1 MLFTRQLTVFA
12 QEKPYLASYAAT
24 VLFFATVPLLGLL
37 LFVVV
42 LVVVLLAALLFW
54 VGFALVVTA
63 GVLIVAA
70 TMATGAYVYFLS
82 LFMAGRW
89 AKNTFMGAGA
99 AVNLAKGATNA
110 AMSGA
115 GKKVQDRVGGSKA
128 VGDGG
133 VRAGNGG
140 AKASGGKAEKA
151 ENRQSSTGDGNAGA
165 EKKQER
171 AQAGGIVG
179 NVGSAVDDERQKLKK
194 DIARSLS

>member
-1 MLFTRQLTVFA
+1 MGSLIIKGGRKIV
-12 QEKPYLASYAAT
+12 
-24 VLFFATVPLLGLL
+24 
-37 LFVVV
+37 
-42 LVVVLLAALLFW
+42 
-54 VGFALVVTA
+54 VVTA

-89 AKNTFMGAGA
+89 AKNTFMGVGVV
-99 AVNLAKGATNA
+99 VNSANGATNA

-115 GKKVQDRVGGSKA
+115 GKKVQDGVGSSRA

-133 VRAGNGG
+133 VKVGNGG
-140 AKASGGKAEKA
+140 AKASGGKVEKV

-179 NVGSAVDDERQKLKK
+179 GVGSAIDDERQKMKK